1 MKFDDEVL
9 DNETRAKYYQDFCKS
24 KFVTETEEGKR
35 LYCVG
40 HLIELDVYALN
51 EIDKTYNLL
60 RHNYPLGLS
69 AFENTHKNM
78 VRLQI
83 INHENEIKITRR
95 IINKSIVKMSGK
107 MLRKYSLRK
116 P

>member
-1 MKFDDEVL
+1 MIEVL
-9 DNETRAKYYQDFCKS
+9 DNETRAKYYQDFMQIKICYRNRKKEKDS
-24 KFVTETEEGKR
+24 IV
-35 LYCVG
+35 VG

-83 INHENEIKITRR
+83 INHENEIK
-95 IINKSIVKMSGK
+95 N
-107 MLRKYSLRK
+107 YEAN
-116 P
+116 